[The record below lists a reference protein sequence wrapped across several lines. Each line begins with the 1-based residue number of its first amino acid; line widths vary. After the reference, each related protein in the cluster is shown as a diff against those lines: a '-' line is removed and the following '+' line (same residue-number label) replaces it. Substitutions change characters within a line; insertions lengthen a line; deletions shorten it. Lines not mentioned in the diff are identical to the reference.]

1 MKVDFTDNGER
12 AKLLK
17 NVKRVVVKVGSRL
30 LMDVDG
36 VSARQRVTELVKE
49 IAVLRERGL
58 EVILVTSGAVATG
71 MELLKTKVRPKSM
84 ASKQAHAAVG
94 QCELMA

>member
-1 MKVDFTDNGER
+1 MLVDYTDNGER

-49 IAVLRERGL
+49 IASSPAGWALHGSLRN
-58 EVILVTSGAVATG
+58 
-71 MELLKTKVRPKSM
+71 
-84 ASKQAHAAVG
+84 
-94 QCELMA
+94 C